1 MGLINPTLRQWLW
14 LNFGWD
20 IYEWRDDEI
29 RF

>member
-14 LNFGWD
+14 ANFGWD
-20 IYEWRDDEI
+20 IYVWADDEM